1 MLIDLIRDSV
11 ALRHDDNIELYNESD
26 GSTLNK
32 KIIQSFIDKED
43 KDELP
48 VIQYY
53 LNFDDS
59 GFSPSLTMSI
69 VNRPVVNNM
78 MELVKIVNDTSIKFN
93 KTNVKF
99 QIIDKK
105 PIIVTTTSFFFFDD
119 IESLLFKDYFG
130 YSKYD
135 GKNDDSKKASIR
147 LSSILGSMI
156 IALLEASMFIDESS
170 IKMIDKQ
177 NAEEK
182 GHVKN

>member
-43 KDELP
+43 KDESP

-69 VNRPVVNNM
+69 VNRPVANNM

-99 QIIDKK
+99 QIIDK
-105 PIIVTTTSFFFFDD
+105 
-119 IESLLFKDYFG
+119 
-130 YSKYD
+130 
-135 GKNDDSKKASIR
+135 N
-147 LSSILGSMI
+147 
-156 IALLEASMFIDESS
+156 
-170 IKMIDKQ
+170 Q
-177 NAEEK
+177 
-182 GHVKN
+182 